1 MESLEAQECFLK
13 QGAHL
18 YPPGE
23 NPSKGQEVQAMGD
36 VHKIINFY
44 WYNDLFPHQ
53 DRRILIPLPSP
64 YSDEVDE
71 SSFYIGSD
79 ELNANSISDIN
90 EAWGQ
95 T

>member
-1 MESLEAQECFLK
+1 MVYLPAET
-13 QGAHL
+13 GAV
-18 YPPGE
+18 
-23 NPSKGQEVQAMGD
+23 S
-36 VHKIINFY
+36 
-44 WYNDLFPHQ
+44 
-53 DRRILIPLPSP
+53 IPLPSP

-71 SSFYIGSD
+71 SSFNIGPD